1 MVMRAVDNVNTP
13 GPISATSSLAQLDM
27 ATLLAQPL
35 HAVVDAQT
43 ELSLSTIKF
52 IKDFAIDPSNG
63 GNSLRNVVI
72 SQDSIQV
79 LRDDRG
85 NPILDASFG
94 QLQYEKVQNV
104 LNLPFIT
111 LLNVP
116 ALQIKKFTID
126 LTIEL
131 VSVQSISGEYTSSD
145 LGSGYDSW
153 SDGGGSAGIGNYK
166 AYAKGT
172 SSETSSSSSN
182 QAIKYSLHLEAAV
195 TTPPGLTLLMDF
207 LMRNKQES
215 KITSNTGTQSVP
227 NNRN

>member
-1 MVMRAVDNVNTP
+1 MVMRAVDNVNTQ

-63 GNSLRNVVI
+63 GTSLRNVVI

-85 NPILDASFG
+85 NPILDPSFG
-94 QLQYEKVQNV
+94 QLQYVKEQNV

-131 VSVQSISGEYTSSD
+131 VSVQSISGEYTSD

-153 SDGGGSAGIGNYK
+153 SSGGGSAGIGSYRS
-166 AYAKGT
+166 YAKGT

-207 LMRNKQES
+207 LIRNKMES
-215 KITSNTGTQSVP
+215 KQNSNTGTQSLAD
-227 NNRN
+227 NRV

>member
-1 MVMRAVDNVNTP
+1 MVTREVNNINTQAT
-13 GPISATSSLAQLDM
+13 PISATSSLAQLDM
-27 ATLLAQPL
+27 ATLVAQPL

-43 ELSLSTIKF
+43 QLSLSTIKF

-63 GNSLRNVVI
+63 GSLRNVVI
-72 SQDSIQV
+72 SQESIVV

-85 NPILDASFG
+85 NPILGGDLSNE
-94 QLQYEKVQNV
+94 LQYTKEQNV

-131 VSVQSISGEYTSSD
+131 VSVQSISGTYETD
-145 LGSGYDSW
+145 LGSGYDAW
-153 SDGGGSAGIGNYK
+153 NAGGGSGGSYRT
-166 AYAKGT
+166 YAKGT

-207 LMRNKQES
+207 LMRNKMES
-215 KITSNTGTQSVP
+215 KQTSGLVEKLP
-227 NNRN
+227 